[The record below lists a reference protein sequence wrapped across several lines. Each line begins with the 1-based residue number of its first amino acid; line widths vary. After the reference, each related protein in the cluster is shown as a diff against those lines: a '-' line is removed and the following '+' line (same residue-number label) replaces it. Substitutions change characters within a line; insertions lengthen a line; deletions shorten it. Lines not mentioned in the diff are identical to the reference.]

1 MIGREISIGG
11 GIKGQI
17 FVEHIFEEIISL
29 PNLFSAWREFSRGK
43 RSKVDVLIFEENLE
57 RNIFKLHDELGAG
70 KYVHGSYENFYVRDP
85 KLRLISKACVRD
97 RLVHQAVFQ
106 VLYHIFDRKFAH
118 DSYSCRIEKGNHAAV
133 RRLNSFCHKV
143 SDNFNQPAF
152 ALKCDVKKF
161 FASIDRKIL
170 FEIIKRTVK
179 DEKALTLI
187 KTILLSFNP
196 QEAIGLPLGNVTSQL
211 FANIYL
217 NELDWFIKRELK
229 IKFYLRYCD
238 DFIVLDKDKNNLLA
252 IIPLLR
258 IFLGEELK
266 LKLHERK
273 IIIRK
278 LNQGMDFL
286 GYVML
291 PHYSVLRT
299 KTRNRAVRKIKI
311 KKDKLK
317 NGLISE
323 DYFNNSLKSHL
334 GMLKHC
340 HGHKNKAK
348 IAGYW

>member
-1 MIGREISIGG
+1 L
-11 GIKGQI
+11 K
-17 FVEHIFEEIISL
+17 
-29 PNLFSAWREFSRGK
+29 NLFSAWREFSRGK

-57 RNIFKLHDELGAG
+57 RNIFKLHDELAAG
-70 KYVHGSYENFYVRDP
+70 KYVHGAYENFYVRDP

-97 RLVHQAVFQ
+97 RLVHQAIFQ
-106 VLYHIFDRKFAH
+106 VLYHIFDRKFAY
-118 DSYSCRIEKGNHAAV
+118 DSYSCRIGKGNHAAV

-161 FASIDRKIL
+161 FASIDRKTL

-179 DEKALTLI
+179 DEKALLLI
-187 KTILLSFNP
+187 KIILLSFNP
-196 QEAIGLPLGNVTSQL
+196 QEVIGLPLGNVTSQL

-217 NELDWFIKRELK
+217 NELDWFMKRDLK

-238 DFIVLDKDKNNLLA
+238 DFVIFDKDKNNLLA

-258 IFLGEELK
+258 IFLGEDLK

-278 LNQGMDFL
+278 LNQGIDFL
-286 GYVML
+286 GYVIL
-291 PHYSVLRT
+291 PHHSVLRT
-299 KTRNRAVRKIKI
+299 KTRNRALRKIEA
-311 KKDKLK
+311 KKNKMA
-317 NGLISE
+317 NGLVSE
-323 DYFNNSLKSHL
+323 GNFKSSLNSYL

-340 HGHKNKAK
+340 HGHKIEKKLLKNLNKDK
-348 IAGYW
+348 K